1 MDIAYLHEFTA
12 LALVHF
18 LAVVIP
24 GPDFAITV
32 RQSVRF
38 GHLAGTVTALGIG
51 AGISVH
57 VIYTLLGISALMH
70 TTPWLMDMAS
80 LVGGVYLIYLG
91 VGLIRSRPA
100 RADALAAE
108 AGAQQSPPL
117 HRAFMVGFMTNATN
131 PKATLFFLA
140 IFTTLVSGTTP
151 LPVQILYG
159 SWMCVVNATWFI
171 LVSYM
176 FSRNGVRSRFLCL
189 GHWLERTMGG
199 LLIGVALIY
208 FERLGHSVF
217 DEWLSAVV

>member
-51 AGISVH
+51 TGISVH

-80 LVGGVYLIYLG
+80 LAGGLYLIYLG
-91 VGLIRSRPA
+91 VGLIRSRPT
-100 RADALAAE
+100 RSGERDTEALSDE
-108 AGAQQSPPL
+108 RQPL
-117 HRAFMVGFMTNATN
+117 YKAFVVGFMTNATN

-140 IFTTLVSGTTP
+140 IFTTLVSSTTP
-151 LPVQILYG
+151 LSIQIAYG
-159 SWMCVVNATWFI
+159 AWMCSVNALWFI
-171 LVSYM
+171 LVSYL

-189 GHWLERTMGG
+189 GHWLERAMGG

-208 FERLGHSVF
+208 FQRLG
-217 DEWLSAVV
+217 A

>member
-1 MDIAYLHEFTA
+1 MDIAYLHEFLA

-32 RQSVRF
+32 RQSIRF
-38 GHLAGTVTALGIG
+38 GHAAGTLTALGIG

-70 TTPWLMDMAS
+70 TTPWLMDIAS
-80 LVGGVYLIYLG
+80 LVGGLYLVYLG
-91 VGLIRSRPA
+91 VVLVRSRPA
-100 RADALAAE
+100 E
-108 AGAQQSPPL
+108 AGDLDAEGGSRETPPL
-117 HRAFMVGFMTNATN
+117 HKAFMLGFMTNATN

-140 IFTTLVSGTTP
+140 IFTTLVSSETP
-151 LPVQILYG
+151 LPVQIAYG
-159 SWMCVVNATWFI
+159 AWMCSVNAIWFI
-171 LVSYM
+171 LVSYL

-189 GHWLERTMGG
+189 GHWLERAMGG

-217 DEWLSAVV
+217 DSLLSAAV